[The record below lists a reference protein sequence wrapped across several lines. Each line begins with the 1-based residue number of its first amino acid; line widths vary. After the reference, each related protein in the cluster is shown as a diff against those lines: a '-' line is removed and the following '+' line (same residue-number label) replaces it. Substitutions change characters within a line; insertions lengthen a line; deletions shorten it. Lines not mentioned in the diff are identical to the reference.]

1 MNLLGQSTLQEP
13 IGYRSRP
20 AEQLS
25 FHVFQQHGHVFQQHG
40 FFGTQRGMGHF
51 VFSPHTEHRRHVQ
64 QYQLL
69 RQTTNRSV
77 ATIRPAQFRLAAPVQ
92 FLHKLLATWRLG
104 EREAVVLL
112 GFDEAEIS
120 AVRDLLEGRA
130 ELKGRDLKDRIVCL
144 YQIRKTLHSLFR
156 DEQVE
161 NKWLRQRHD
170 SLDGERPMDLLLH
183 GSMEN
188 LLVIKDYVEIIA
200 GL

>member
-1 MNLLGQSTLQEP
+1 M
-13 IGYRSRP
+13 
-20 AEQLS
+20 
-25 FHVFQQHGHVFQQHG
+25 
-40 FFGTQRGMGHF
+40 
-51 VFSPHTEHRRHVQ
+51 
-64 QYQLL
+64 
-69 RQTTNRSV
+69 
-77 ATIRPAQFRLAAPVQ
+77 
-92 FLHKLLATWRLG
+92 
-104 EREAVVLL
+104 LL

-156 DEQVE
+156 DEQAE

-170 SLDGERPMDLLLH
+170 SLDGKRPMDLLLQ

-188 LLVIKDYVEIIA
+188 LLVTKDYVEIIA